1 MNIDTVLF
9 DMGGTIEDIHFDRA
23 LRLKALPG
31 ILSILAGAGIVLPG
45 DDHEILDKLLAR
57 NAEYKAWSEKTRIE
71 SPPETI
77 WNEWN
82 LKDFSVPADKVDGI
96 AENLAYVWETSF
108 FTRKMRPDA
117 VSTLA
122 ALAGKGYRLGVIS
135 NTSSRTQVFRTL
147 EEYGIAD
154 YFECVI
160 LSSIEGVR
168 KPNPAI
174 FEAALKAMG
183 SAASS
188 TAYVGDTLSRDVI
201 GSKRAGYALAFHIRS
216 FLTAG
221 SDASVAPGSAKPD
234 FVVERLSEIV
244 AILDNLAKRRSG
256 A

>member
-1 MNIDTVLF
+1 MKIDTVLF
-9 DMGGTIEDIHFDRA
+9 DMGGTIEDIHYDRA

-31 ILSILAGAGIVLPG
+31 ILAVLAGEGIVLPG
-45 DDHEILDKLLAR
+45 DDHEILDRLLSR
-57 NAEYKAWSEKTRIE
+57 NAEYKTWSEKSRIE
-71 SPPETI
+71 SPPATI
-77 WNEWN
+77 WKEWN
-82 LKDFSVPADKVDGI
+82 LRDFSVPADKVDRI

-108 FTRKMRPDA
+108 FSRKMRPDA

-122 ALAGKGYRLGVIS
+122 SIAERGYRMGVIS

-147 EEYGIAD
+147 EEYGIAN

-168 KPNPAI
+168 KPHPAI

-183 SAASS
+183 SGASS

-201 GSKRAGYALAFHIRS
+201 GSKRAGYALAFQIRS

-221 SDASVAPGSAKPD
+221 SDAQVAAGSTQPD
-234 FVVERLSEIV
+234 FVVEHLGEIV
-244 AILDNLAKRRSG
+244 AILDNLAERRG
-256 A
+256 RA

>member
-1 MNIDTVLF
+1 MKIDTVLF
-9 DMGGTIEDIHFDRA
+9 DMGGTIEDIHYDRA

-31 ILSILAGAGIVLPG
+31 ILAVFAGEGIALPG
-45 DDHEILDKLLAR
+45 SGQEILDTMLAR

-71 SPPETI
+71 SPPESI

-82 LKDFSVPADKVDGI
+82 LKDFSVPADKVGRI
-96 AENLAYVWETSF
+96 AEQLAYVWETSF
-108 FTRKMRPDA
+108 FVRKMRPDA
-117 VSTLA
+117 VSTLSA
-122 ALAGKGYRLGVIS
+122 IAERGYRLGVIS

-147 EEYGIAD
+147 EEYGIAH

-168 KPNPAI
+168 KPHPAI

-183 SAASS
+183 SKASS

-201 GSKRAGYALAFHIRS
+201 GSKRAGYALAFQIRS

-221 SDASVAPGSAKPD
+221 SDASVAPGSTKPD
-234 FVVERLSEIV
+234 FTVERLGEII
-244 AILDNLAKRRSG
+244 AILDSLRERSSG
-256 A
+256 Q

>member
-23 LRLKALPG
+23 LRLKTLPR

-45 DDHEILDKLLAR
+45 DDHEILDRMLAR
-57 NAEYKAWSEKTRIE
+57 NAEYKAWSEKARIE
-71 SPPETI
+71 SPASAI
-77 WNEWN
+77 WSEWN
-82 LKDFSVPADKVDGI
+82 LKDYSVPADALVGI
-96 AENLAYVWETSF
+96 AENLAYVWETGF
-108 FTRKMRPDA
+108 FLRKMRPDA
-117 VSTLA
+117 VATLD
-122 ALAGKGYRLGVIS
+122 ALGKRGYRLGVIS

-147 EEYGIAD
+147 EEYGIAN

-160 LSSIEGVR
+160 LSSIEGIR

-174 FEAALKAMG
+174 FEAALRAMG
-183 SAASS
+183 SKATS

-201 GSKRAGYALAFHIRS
+201 GSKKAGYALAFQIRS
-216 FLTAG
+216 FMTAP

-234 FVVERLSEIV
+234 FAVEGLSEIV
-244 AILDNLAKRRSG
+244 AILDNLAERRSG